1 MEEKLSKAN
10 AKKLYDSGDIYQLEV
25 GTYKG
30 LAEIHRYHF
39 DDLYELAGKTCTV
52 NTSKG
57 NFWFAPVMYLEAA
70 LAHINKMSQ
79 TSFEEII
86 VK

>member
-1 MEEKLSKAN
+1 MLNNKLGIKNQVQSAKMEEKLSKAN

-39 DDLYELAGKTCTV
+39 DDLYEFAGKTRTV
-52 NTSKG
+52 DISKRCSGIVTS
-57 NFWFAPVMYLEAA
+57 
-70 LAHINKMSQ
+70 
-79 TSFEEII
+79 
-86 VK
+86 